1 MSEFTFEVSGM
12 TCEHCEHAVSSE
24 LSQLPG
30 VQNVVADA
38 NTGRV
43 SVTHDLPVDRSSWEA
58 AVGEAGYKVGSWP
71 VSHDA

>member
-1 MSEFTFEVSGM
+1 MSQFTFEVTGM
-12 TCEHCEHAVSSE
+12 TCEHCEHAVGSE
-24 LSQLPG
+24 LSRLPG
-30 VQNVVADA
+30 VQNVAADA
-38 NTGRV
+38 ATGRV